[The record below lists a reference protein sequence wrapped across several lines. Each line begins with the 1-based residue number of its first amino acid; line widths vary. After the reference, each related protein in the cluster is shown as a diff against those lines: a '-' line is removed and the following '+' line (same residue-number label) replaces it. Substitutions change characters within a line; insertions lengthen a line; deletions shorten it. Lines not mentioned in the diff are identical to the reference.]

1 MDVKSGKSET
11 QAFHVKSDYLFSL
24 VTSINGLLIF
34 PKDAEAL
41 YDATVQE

>member
-1 MDVKSGKSET
+1 MDAKSGKSEN
-11 QAFHVKSDYLFSL
+11 QAFRVKSDYSFSL
-24 VTSINGLLIF
+24 FTSINGLLIF